1 MRSFENKYLRGIKTS
16 PVKIFNIIFNNF
28 HTNVTKK
35 KIKKKQNL
43 SQLRKQCTIKYRIK
57 IS

>member
-1 MRSFENKYLRGIKTS
+1 MRSFENNYLWGIKTS

-35 KIKKKQNL
+35 NKEKTKSI
-43 SQLRKQCTIKYRIK
+43 TITKTMHY
-57 IS
+57 